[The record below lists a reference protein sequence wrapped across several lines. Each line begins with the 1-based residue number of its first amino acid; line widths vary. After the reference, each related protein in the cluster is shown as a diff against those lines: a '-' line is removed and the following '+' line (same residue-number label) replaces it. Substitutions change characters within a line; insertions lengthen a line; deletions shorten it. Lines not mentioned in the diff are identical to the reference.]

1 MNPMEKMPEEKMP
14 RSIIDE
20 NNEKTEYMMENF
32 GNASRKIIGDKI
44 DLLMERYHKGEIDEA
59 GVAEG
64 EKEIHDLV
72 SEHINATM
80 TSIKGVKKVQD
91 SERGI

>member
-1 MNPMEKMPEEKMP
+1 MNPMEKMP
-14 RSIIDE
+14 RSVIDE
-20 NNEKTEYMMENF
+20 NNEIMEHTMENF
-32 GNASRKIIGDKI
+32 GNANRKIIGDKM
-44 DLLMERYHKGEIDEA
+44 DLLMERFHKGEIDEA

-72 SEHINATM
+72 SERINATM
-80 TSIKGVKKVQD
+80 NSIKGMKKTQD

>member
-1 MNPMEKMPEEKMP
+1 
-14 RSIIDE
+14 
-20 NNEKTEYMMENF
+20 MMENF
-32 GNASRKIIGDKI
+32 GNASRRVIGDKI

-59 GVAEG
+59 GVEAG

-80 TSIKGVKKVQD
+80 NSIKGVKKVQD
-91 SERGI
+91 SERGISEGR